1 MKITTLKLL
10 YAVLAVFCGLPVGV
24 LVAAIV
30 GICSAIETL
39 LRFPFQVYHGAI
51 SGARYRRL
59 NQAFNVQ
66 TMDDVER
73 KRWESMT
80 EEEKMWER
88 HIQRMEKNKHNN

>member
-1 MKITTLKLL
+1 MKVKTLKFVYLL
-10 YAVLAVFCGLPVGV
+10 LSIFCGLTVGV

-39 LRFPFQVYHGAI
+39 IRFPFQVYHGAV
-51 SGARYRRL
+51 SGAEYKRL

-66 TMDDVER
+66 TMEDLER

-80 EEEKMWER
+80 EDEKMWER
-88 HIQRMEKNKHNN
+88 HIQKMEKKKHNN